1 MLAHPEMAVGLI
13 LATAYLLGV
22 VHGITPDEH
31 TWPITFSYAIGS
43 YSSRRGLLVGLLFSL
58 AFTLQRAI
66 ASELAGLALG
76 PVLRIPALDAAVY
89 VAVGLAMVVAGAY
102 VRRSGRLLHLHLRRP
117 LRRPHPAPPVSA
129 AQPRA
134 LRPWMALVH
143 GFLAGWGFGA
153 FALTLYTALA
163 PAMPSVWLA
172 WLPGAVFGLGT
183 TTVQAAAGAAFGA
196 ISRHLRLP
204 GSVAT
209 RIAQNTAGRTLWW
222 GGWLFTAAGAFALA
236 MPRLAGLSVAT
247 GLAVP
252 NLDRVGLPLVLVMAS
267 VLGIGV
273 GGLVVEVRRA
283 AREASPELAAPP
295 AEHLPSHP

>member
-1 MLAHPEMAVGLI
+1 MLLHPEMAVGLV
-13 LATAYLLGV
+13 LVTAYLLGV

-76 PVLRIPALDAAVY
+76 RVLRIPVLDALVY
-89 VAVGLAMVVAGAY
+89 VLVGVTMVVAGAY
-102 VRRSGRLLHLHLRRP
+102 VRRSGRLLHLHRSG
-117 LRRPHPAPPVSA
+117 RRPHPAPAVQA

-143 GFLAGWGFGA
+143 GFIAGWGFGA
-153 FALTLYTALA
+153 FALILYTTLA
-163 PAMPSVWLA
+163 PAMPSPWLA
-172 WLPGAVFGLGT
+172 WVPGAVFGLGT

-209 RIAQNTAGRTLWW
+209 RIAQTTAGRTLWW
-222 GGWLFTAAGAFALA
+222 GGWLFAAAGVLSLAL
-236 MPRLAGLSVAT
+236 PRLASLSLAT
-247 GLAVP
+247 GLGVP
-252 NLDRVGLPLVLVMAS
+252 NLDQIGLPLVLVMVS

-273 GGLVVEVRRA
+273 GGMVMEVRRA
-283 AREASPELAAPP
+283 VRRAPSESGAPP
-295 AEHLPSHP
+295 ADLSSQL